1 MTYTRK
7 TDNILFSYNINGELL
22 PRVVEVN
29 DLGVNFDSKLSFSSH
44 IQVITRRALR
54 SLGVVCRVSKEF
66 KEPNSLLK
74 LYTTI
79 CRPQLEY
86 ASVVWNGTCKTN
98 CMLIEKVQNKFI
110 SIFNHRFGVSS
121 NNNLGSPSSLTLP
134 CLTSRRN
141 KADILFLFKIIH
153 GIVSC
158 GKLLQ
163 HVPLYVPQ
171 KLTRKHDTFYNPKCL
186 RVLCPMFRLQCTY
199 NRYSDYLD
207 IFYDCPTLFRKH
219 VCEFVSA

>member
-7 TDNILFSYNINGELL
+7 TDNILFFYNINNELL
-22 PRVVEVN
+22 PRVLEVN
-29 DLGVNFDSKLSFSSH
+29 DLGVTFDSKLSFSPH
-44 IQVITRRALR
+44 IQVITRKALR
-54 SLGVVCRVSKEF
+54 SLGAVCRVSREF

-86 ASVVWNGTCKTN
+86 ASVVWNSTCKTN
-98 CMLIEKVQNKFI
+98 SMLIERVQNKFI
-110 SIFNHRFGVSS
+110 SIFNYRFGGSCNYNHGSS
-121 NNNLGSPSSLTLP
+121 SPLMLS

-141 KADILFLFKIIH
+141 KADVLFLFKLIH
-153 GIVSC
+153 GTVSC
-158 GKLLQ
+158 GELLQ
-163 HVPLYVPQ
+163 HVPLHVPQ

-199 NRYSDYLD
+199 NRYSDCMD
-207 IFYDCPTLFRKH
+207 IFNDCPSLFRKH
-219 VCEFVSA
+219 VCEFVLA